1 MLKRILLS
9 LALVS
14 AAAPPCA
21 AAADPVPAPAVQAQP
36 KASPEQLAAARELL
50 DAIGAKD
57 MITKTFETLGPL
69 EAAEIR
75 RRNPNVSEKALTAFS
90 TAMREELAASNGQLI
105 DICAELYAEHF
116 TTDELHQITAFYRS
130 DVGRKFAATAPQM
143 MQELMPIARHFGQE
157 VGRRV
162 EQRVNE
168 QLKTQ
173 GETL

>member
-14 AAAPPCA
+14 AMTAPCA
-21 AAADPVPAPAVQAQP
+21 AEEPVAQVQP

-50 DAIGAKD
+50 DVIGAKD

-75 RRNPNVSEKALTAFS
+75 RRNPNVSEKALTVFS
-90 TAMREELAASNGQLI
+90 TAMQQELAASNGQLI

-143 MQELMPIARHFGQE
+143 MQELMPIARHFGQD

-168 QLKTQ
+168 QLKSQ